1 MTIIPAWAA
10 RAATIFF
17 SNRHKRQE
25 AMKKLKTVCSLL
37 TLGRLDYE
45 EAWKIQQAVAAARRC
60 GDTGDTLML
69 VEHNHTITVG
79 RAGSECNIL
88 VSEKT
93 LREQGV
99 KVIEVDRGGDVTYH
113 GPGQIV
119 GYPILDLRGYGQDLH
134 RYIRLLEEVII
145 KTLACYGLKGYR
157 EPGLTGV
164 WTAAGKIA
172 AIGIGARNWV
182 SMHGFALNVNPD
194 MRYFGLINPCG
205 ITDRP
210 VVSLHGLGIE
220 AGPGEVAACLTRQF
234 AEVFAV
240 TYRPGRAARRLV
252 T

>member
-1 MTIIPAWAA
+1 MTIIPDWKA
-10 RAATIFF
+10 RAVTTSF
-17 SNRHKRQE
+17 SDRHKCQGD
-25 AMKKLKTVCSLL
+25 MKKAKKICSLL
-37 TLGRLDYE
+37 TLGRLEYE
-45 EAWKIQQAVAAARRC
+45 DTWKIQQEIAAARRRD
-60 GDTGDTLML
+60 DTCDTLIL

-79 RAGSECNIL
+79 RAGSERNIL
-88 VSEKT
+88 ASGKT
-93 LREQGV
+93 LLEQGV

-119 GYPILDLRGYGQDLH
+119 GYPILDLKGYGQDLH

-145 KTLACYGLKGYR
+145 KTLACYGLKSYR

-172 AIGIGARNWV
+172 AIGIGARSWV

-220 AGPGEVAACLTRQF
+220 AGLEEVAACLARQF
-234 AEVFAV
+234 AAVFAV
-240 TYRPGRAARRLV
+240 TYRPGRVERRLV